1 MWSEKVSFVKL
12 RPHLKSKQIKGYSM
26 SIIKDDMVVQFNYT
40 LRDEKGEVIETNEGR
55 EAIAYLHGHDNM
67 MPGVE
72 NAINGKAVGDKF
84 IVTLPASETYGERV
98 EGDAAQQRVSV
109 KHLLGANAWKA
120 GMTAVVNT
128 DQGQRQVTIVKVGKF
143 MATVDV
149 NHPLAGRDL
158 TFDIEIVGARDASD
172 EEIAHGHAHGAGGHH
187 H

>member
-1 MWSEKVSFVKL
+1 
-12 RPHLKSKQIKGYSM
+12 M
-26 SIIKDDMVVQFNYT
+26 SIKDDMVVQFNYT

-55 EAIAYLHGHDNM
+55 DPIAYLHGHDNM

-72 NAINGKAVGDKF
+72 NAINGKAIGEKF
-84 IVTLPASETYGERV
+84 TVTLPAAETYGERV
-98 EGDAAQQRVSV
+98 ADADAHQRVSV
-109 KHLLGANAWKA
+109 KHLLGATVWKP

-128 DQGQRQVTIVKVGKF
+128 DQGQRQVTIVKMGKF

-149 NHPLAGRDL
+149 NHPLAGCEL
-158 TFDIEIVGARDASD
+158 TFDIEVVGARDASD